1 MAVTIK
7 ERLSGQ
13 SVNQTVQGYTA
24 TRIWTV
30 DGLSEKSYKN
40 LAAAID
46 EISIPAIGEAHPD
59 IPSIVVTSKDATP
72 EGFDKATVTVT
83 YSRSVFGGG
92 GNDPTGT
99 TENPILSVSSRLEQ
113 VDTERVTGLDG
124 TPDGAIKTFYVPG
137 GEGSIDGRDATH
149 TPQVGKVKA
158 FVPRATI
165 SFQRQESVSAATVV
179 ADAAEFV
186 GFTNSGPWLNTRLA
200 ALNEADVWLCIGA
213 SANSTDG
220 GLTFVRNF
228 EFAYNPETWNVM
240 AVFIDEKTGR
250 PPEDVTLP
258 SGTDAG
264 LRGNGT
270 LMVRV
275 AGQRNFAD
283 LNLSL
288 RQ

>member
-7 ERLSGQ
+7 ERMAGQ
-13 SVNQTVQGYTA
+13 TITETVQGFTA
-24 TRIWTV
+24 SRIWTV
-30 DGLSEKSYKN
+30 DGLADGDYKM
-40 LAAAID
+40 LASAIND
-46 EISIPAIGEAHPD
+46 PSIPAIGDAHPD
-59 IPSIVVTSKDATP
+59 LPNIVVTSKDVAP

-83 YSRSVFGGG
+83 YSRSIFGGG

-124 TPDGAIKTFYVPG
+124 TPDGAIKTFYIAD
-137 GEGSIDGRDATH
+137 GEGSIDGRDANH
-149 TPQVGKVKA
+149 TPQTGKVKA

-165 SFQRQESVSAATVV
+165 SFQRQETITAATAV
-179 ADAAEFV
+179 ADATEFV
-186 GFTNSGPWLNTRLA
+186 GYTNSGPWLNTRRSE
-200 ALNEADVWLCIGA
+200 LNVTDSWLCIGA

-228 EFAYNPETWNVM
+228 EFAFNPETWNVM
-240 AVFIDEKTGR
+240 AVFIDEQTGR
-250 PPEDVTLP
+250 PPDDVTLP
-258 SGTDAG
+258 DDTTAG

-275 AGQRNFAD
+275 AGQRDFAD
-283 LNLSL
+283 LNLVL
-288 RQ
+288 